1 MKFCLH
7 FVYKAYWGDHQTKKV
22 VEANGPAIHSI
33 NASVIVN
40 RLVSVV
46 VSIIRVGKGGMI
58 KEVKAE
64 KKKYIKCTR
73 TLYILEGAHKVSRVG
88 FILKWA

>member
-64 KKKYIKCTR
+64 KKSTLNAHAHYIFWKE
-73 TLYILEGAHKVSRVG
+73 LIKLVG
-88 FILKWA
+88 